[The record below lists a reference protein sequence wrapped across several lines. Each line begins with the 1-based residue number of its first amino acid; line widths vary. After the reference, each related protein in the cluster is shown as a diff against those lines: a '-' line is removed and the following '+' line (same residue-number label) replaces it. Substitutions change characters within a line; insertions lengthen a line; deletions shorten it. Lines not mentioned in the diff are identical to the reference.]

1 MNLMLK
7 FVAIV
12 GRNFQLEL
20 LKNKFV
26 LAKKGR
32 KMFYAFFKI
41 LCRLWFG
48 KILGTK
54 IIGLE
59 NIPKDGAFILAANH
73 VSNFDPPFLGTF
85 IDRIVNYMGKEELFK
100 NPIMAA
106 ICRGLNVFPV
116 KRGAADKTAIKTA
129 LKVLKSGKCL
139 GIFPEGTR
147 SKTGKLGKAE
157 SGVSVIAAMTKAP
170 IIPAAI
176 INTEKIFSKQKKF
189 PRLCVVYGKP
199 LQFTGNAKDKEILN
213 EFAQQIMFEIAKLKE
228 LGEKELISH

>member
-85 IDRIVNYMGKEELFK
+85 IDRIVNYDDL
-100 NPIMAA
+100 
-106 ICRGLNVFPV
+106 V
-116 KRGAADKTAIKTA
+116 
-129 LKVLKSGKCL
+129 
-139 GIFPEGTR
+139 
-147 SKTGKLGKAE
+147 KLG
-157 SGVSVIAAMTKAP
+157 SVNAARDKGLV
-170 IIPAAI
+170 
-176 INTEKIFSKQKKF
+176 
-189 PRLCVVYGKP
+189 RLEGK
-199 LQFTGNAKDKEILN
+199 DY
-213 EFAQQIMFEIAKLKE
+213 IMQDGDVTYFRFNV
-228 LGEKELISH
+228 